1 VYTWEDKNM
10 ATEVNLTDGS
20 IRATTAAGSVTQSM
34 SQAVD
39 VSKGDQADMVLH
51 VLGNEG
57 GVTVFVVALITG
69 MSMESEDAWVELGTF
84 ASNVTA
90 NLAEK
95 KNFTG
100 LLKYYRWKV
109 KTITG
114 GTAITFTIRG
124 MVRTN

>member
-1 VYTWEDKNM
+1 M